1 MPNSRVPFYQSTASV
16 IDSPVPSSGSL
27 DRSRDRGYDFEG
39 CVKWFAEKADV
50 ILLFQ
55 DPGKPGTTGETMSV
69 MTSALIGQG
78 HKTHIIR
85 KSEF

>member
-1 MPNSRVPFYQSTASV
+1 MRDMIIVDSPGM
-16 IDSPVPSSGSL
+16 IDSPVAYSGPT

-55 DPGKPGTTGETMSV
+55 DPVSMILLRGLPGVPM
-69 MTSALIGQG
+69 
-78 HKTHIIR
+78 IR
-85 KSEF
+85 HPG